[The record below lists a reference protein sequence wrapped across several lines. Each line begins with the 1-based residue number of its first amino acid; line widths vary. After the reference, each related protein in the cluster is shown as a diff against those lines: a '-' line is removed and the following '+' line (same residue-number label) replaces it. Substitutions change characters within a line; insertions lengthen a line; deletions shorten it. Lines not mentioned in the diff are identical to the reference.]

1 MYSAFCVNK
10 IVYYVDKIIQ
20 IINNL
25 SESSDEEE
33 VANFYNFSISNEGMI
48 FLMRFLTL
56 EFLYFNKVSVWKSL
70 KARLSAAIARIDQF
84 GFSTTQSERSE
95 NEGRPGSSKYAWSS
109 IMPGLDQ
116 SASLLDNIRLSDL
129 TSDEEYDK

>member
-1 MYSAFCVNK
+1 MYSAFCANK

-48 FLMRFLTL
+48 FLTRFHMLNFDILTMKC
-56 EFLYFNKVSVWKSL
+56 LYENLSKLVS
-70 KARLSAAIARIDQF
+70 Q
-84 GFSTTQSERSE
+84 Q
-95 NEGRPGSSKYAWSS
+95 
-109 IMPGLDQ
+109 Q
-116 SASLLDNIRLSDL
+116 
-129 TSDEEYDK
+129 

>member
-48 FLMRFLTL
+48 FLTRFLTWNFDIL
-56 EFLYFNKVSVWKSL
+56 TKKCLYENLSKLVS
-70 KARLSAAIARIDQF
+70 Q
-84 GFSTTQSERSE
+84 Q
-95 NEGRPGSSKYAWSS
+95 
-109 IMPGLDQ
+109 Q
-116 SASLLDNIRLSDL
+116 
-129 TSDEEYDK
+129 

>member
-48 FLMRFLTL
+48 FLTTFLTWN
-56 EFLYFNKVSVWKSL
+56 FD
-70 KARLSAAIARIDQF
+70 I
-84 GFSTTQSERSE
+84 
-95 NEGRPGSSKYAWSS
+95 
-109 IMPGLDQ
+109 
-116 SASLLDNIRLSDL
+116 L
-129 TSDEEYDK
+129 TKKCL

>member
-1 MYSAFCVNK
+1 M
-10 IVYYVDKIIQ
+10 
-20 IINNL
+20 
-25 SESSDEEE
+25 
-33 VANFYNFSISNEGMI
+33 
-48 FLMRFLTL
+48 
-56 EFLYFNKVSVWKSL
+56 SVGISL

>member
-1 MYSAFCVNK
+1 MCSAFECVNK

-48 FLMRFLTL
+48 L
-56 EFLYFNKVSVWKSL
+56 
-70 KARLSAAIARIDQF
+70 
-84 GFSTTQSERSE
+84 
-95 NEGRPGSSKYAWSS
+95 
-109 IMPGLDQ
+109 
-116 SASLLDNIRLSDL
+116 
-129 TSDEEYDK
+129 